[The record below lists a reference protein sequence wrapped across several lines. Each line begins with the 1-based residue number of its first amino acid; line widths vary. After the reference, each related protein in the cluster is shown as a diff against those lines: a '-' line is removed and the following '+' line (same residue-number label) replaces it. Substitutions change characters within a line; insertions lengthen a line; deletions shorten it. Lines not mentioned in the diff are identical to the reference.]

1 MKDSKRQPARLWDRQ
16 NILSGLGVAGMYFM
30 SGCLAAQDTGQD
42 NTQEVEPGSGLLE
55 EVIVVQEV
63 MIEDLPGTTEL
74 AAALADRGIRTDTLL
89 TMIAVAQLLEYGM
102 SSAQAEPKSLVSR
115 FREERAWL
123 DRLAKRYPD
132 LPSRGSHLDPAA
144 WFVMLKLN
152 QHGVTPGL
160 FVSPLGPEDRSLMR
174 QLFNRSSES
183 LAAAVL
189 PEAIQRIELQS
200 AALWSSL
207 LAAAMMNEVLL
218 ATVLDL
224 HTDWFEPWMGLTP
237 PAWAGPSAPESPTA
251 EGEEVPAKE
260 TEPDT
265 GEAMMDRVID
275 DALTR
280 LMALA
285 NSTIQPGPGDV
296 RDLAQ
301 LRIDLIS
308 AMPRLADPHLK
319 DAEYI
324 LVLATAIDGL
334 NDGKYL
340 AFTESLLWVI
350 SDMLIQNQQA
360 SYPLEEPLERLTPEA
375 EPVQKP
381 EPEPET
387 LSDGSEDQSE
397 TVVLLEMIEP
407 PDLITAPEPLPRLRI
422 PRFLAELLPRLSN
435 TFSREFAA
443 IDSRINSTL
452 AAAFDA
458 VQYLQSDRP
467 DPERLASLRQNIGD
481 TIAQMVLMVRE
492 MNYYFDQ
499 PVRRQITETVESC
512 TRLAANQHSAGPGN
526 MTREQF
532 DGCLASLV
540 DLSSEL
546 VSREELAGDPD
557 GPFGEDQLRR
567 ELMMPPWQRINFSL
581 GYLHERFTTACDL
594 PDEPIPN
601 PLEWSGLATLIT
613 WFARQS
619 PVYFQTPENEALID
633 QMRQRGFELLELM
646 EQQVDCISGEGAGIN
661 DPVMRSLADYRK
673 SLQELVAGIREAE
686 LVFREENLKPGADI
700 VLLGG
705 AAQQTA
711 YRREDMMIGPCEP
724 DLFCEM
730 TGELE
735 ATRALIGLFPD
746 AYLIADQSGLGEIEI
761 CYENV
766 RWVERRAEP
775 VRPDDPHVANY
786 YGKLSFDLMGRYRE
800 KEQITRVFGA
810 NFVSPDEYHYLF
822 AAATE
827 EVAGDSCPM
836 EWVGSK
842 IVTNLGSDS
851 AIRVVPDRLTY
862 LAGARKKP
870 SEIINANWGKGAEW
884 RDWFVTGL
892 GVTPYE
898 FEPDLTLPDRINQH
912 LQSLYQAEQSALYIS
927 LLRPQARGGRFD
939 DETLLDLQEELTT
952 RKALVRAYI
961 NLFYPDKLID
971 SDEIRA
977 SLEGYD
983 ALLDTRTLRRFRDS
997 NVAVYSINNLGIS
1010 RLAAFQAAWNRQ
1022 PEVVRRSGSVSTMVA
1037 HALMRLNAL
1046 YLDFFAVPTEPVEVR
1061 TEVTPAGG

>member
-1 MKDSKRQPARLWDRQ
+1 
-16 NILSGLGVAGMYFM
+16 
-30 SGCLAAQDTGQD
+30 
-42 NTQEVEPGSGLLE
+42 
-55 EVIVVQEV
+55 
-63 MIEDLPGTTEL
+63 
-74 AAALADRGIRTDTLL
+74 
-89 TMIAVAQLLEYGM
+89 
-102 SSAQAEPKSLVSR
+102 
-115 FREERAWL
+115 
-123 DRLAKRYPD
+123 
-132 LPSRGSHLDPAA
+132 
-144 WFVMLKLN
+144 
-152 QHGVTPGL
+152 
-160 FVSPLGPEDRSLMR
+160 
-174 QLFNRSSES
+174 
-183 LAAAVL
+183 
-189 PEAIQRIELQS
+189 
-200 AALWSSL
+200 
-207 LAAAMMNEVLL
+207 
-218 ATVLDL
+218 
-224 HTDWFEPWMGLTP
+224 
-237 PAWAGPSAPESPTA
+237 
-251 EGEEVPAKE
+251 
-260 TEPDT
+260 
-265 GEAMMDRVID
+265 MMDRVID

-285 NSTIQPGPGDV
+285 NSTIQPGPGDI

-360 SYPLEEPLERLTPEA
+360 SYPLEEPLERLTPEP
-375 EPVQKP
+375 EPVPKP

-387 LSDGSEDQSE
+387 LSDGSADQSE

-512 TRLAANQHSAGPGN
+512 TRLAANQDSAGPGN

-601 PLEWSGLATLIT
+601 PLEWSGLATLIV

-673 SLQELVAGIREAE
+673 SLQELVAGVREAE

-700 VLLGG
+700 VLQGG
-705 AAQQTA
+705 ATQQTA

-822 AAATE
+822 AAANE

-870 SEIINANWGKGAEW
+870 SEIIHANWGKGAEW

-952 RKALVRAYI
+952 RKALVRSYI

-997 NVAVYSINNLGIS
+997 NVAVYSINKLGIS
-1010 RLAAFQAAWNRQ
+1010 RLEAFQAAWNRQ
-1022 PEVVRRSGSVSTMVA
+1022 PEVVRRSGSVSTIVA

-1046 YLDFFAVPTEPVEVR
+1046 YLDFFAVPAEPVEVR
-1061 TEVTPAGG
+1061 AEVTPAGG

>member
-16 NILSGLGVAGMYFM
+16 SILSGLGVVGLYFM
-30 SGCLAAQDTGQD
+30 SGCLAAQDTVQD
-42 NTQEVEPGSGLLE
+42 NAQEVEPGSRLLE

-74 AAALADRGIRTDTLL
+74 AAALADSEIRTDTLL

-102 SSAQAEPKSLVSR
+102 SSTQAEPKSLVSR

-123 DRLAKRYPD
+123 DRLAKRYPV

-174 QLFNRSSES
+174 QLFDRSSES

-189 PEAIQRIELQS
+189 PEAIQRVELQS

-207 LAAAMMNEVLL
+207 LAAAMMNDVLL
-218 ATVLDL
+218 ATVLNL
-224 HTDWFEPWMGLTP
+224 HTDWFEPWVGLTP
-237 PAWAGPSAPESPTA
+237 PAWAGSPPPESPAA
-251 EGEEVPAKE
+251 EGDEAPAEEAPAEE
-260 TEPDT
+260 TEPGT
-265 GEAMMDRVID
+265 GAAMMDRAID

-301 LRIDLIS
+301 LRIDLVS

-334 NDGKYL
+334 NDGRYL

-360 SYPLEEPLERLTPEA
+360 SYPLEEPLERL
-375 EPVQKP
+375 
-381 EPEPET
+381 
-387 LSDGSEDQSE
+387 
-397 TVVLLEMIEP
+397 
-407 PDLITAPEPLPRLRI
+407 APEPVTVPKPLPRSRI
-422 PRFLAELLPRLSN
+422 PRLLAELLPRLSN

-443 IDSRINSTL
+443 IDPRINSTL

-467 DPERLASLRQNIGD
+467 DPERLVSLRQNIGD

-492 MNYYFDQ
+492 MDYYFDQ
-499 PVRRQITETVESC
+499 PVRRQITETVETC
-512 TRLAANQHSAGPGN
+512 TRLAANQDAAGPGN

-532 DGCLASLV
+532 DGCLVSLV

-557 GPFGEDQLRR
+557 GPFGVDQLRR

-581 GYLHERFTTACDL
+581 GYMHERFTTACDL

-601 PLEWSGLATLIT
+601 PLEWSGLATLVV

-661 DPVMRSLADYRK
+661 DPVKRSLADYRIT
-673 SLQELVAGIREAE
+673 LQELVAGIREAE
-686 LVFREENLKPGADI
+686 LLFREQNLKPGADI
-700 VLLGG
+700 VLQGG
-705 AAQQTA
+705 ATQQTA

-724 DLFCEM
+724 DLYCEM

-786 YGKLSFDLMGRYRE
+786 YGKLSFDLIGRYRE
-800 KEQITRVFGA
+800 KEQFTRVFGA

-836 EWVGSK
+836 EWVGTK
-842 IVTNLGSDS
+842 IVTNLDSDS
-851 AIRVVPDRLTY
+851 AIRVVPNRLTY

-870 SEIINANWGKGAEW
+870 SEIINANWRKGAEW

-898 FEPDLTLPDRINQH
+898 FEPDLDLPDRINQH

-939 DETLLDLQEELTT
+939 DETLLELQEELTA
-952 RKALVRAYI
+952 RKALVRSYI
-961 NLFYPDKLID
+961 NLFYPDRLID
-971 SDEIRA
+971 SDAIRA

-997 NVAVYSINNLGIS
+997 NVAVSSINKLGIS
-1010 RLAAFQAAWNRQ
+1010 RLEAFLAEWNRQ
-1022 PEVVRRSGSVSTMVA
+1022 PEVVRRSGSVSTIVA

-1061 TEVTPAGG
+1061 AEVTPAGG

>member
-1 MKDSKRQPARLWDRQ
+1 LKDSKRQPARLWDRQ
-16 NILSGLGVAGMYFM
+16 NILSGLGVVGMYFI

-74 AAALADRGIRTDTLL
+74 AAALADREIRTDTLL

-102 SSAQAEPKSLVSR
+102 SSAQAEPKSLVAR

-123 DRLAKRYPD
+123 DRLAKRYPV

-174 QLFNRSSES
+174 QLFDRSSES

-207 LAAAMMNEVLL
+207 LAAAMMNDVLL

-224 HTDWFEPWMGLTP
+224 HTDWFEPWMELTP

-251 EGEEVPAKE
+251 EGEEVPAEE
-260 TEPDT
+260 TEPGT
-265 GEAMMDRVID
+265 GDAMMDRVID

-285 NSTIQPGPGDV
+285 NSTIQPGPGDI

-360 SYPLEEPLERLTPEA
+360 SYPLEEPLERLTPEP
-375 EPVQKP
+375 EPVPKP

-387 LSDGSEDQSE
+387 LSDGSADQSE

-512 TRLAANQHSAGPGN
+512 TRLAANQDSAGPGN

-601 PLEWSGLATLIT
+601 PLEWSGLATLIV

-673 SLQELVAGIREAE
+673 SLQELVAGVREAE

-700 VLLGG
+700 VLQGG
-705 AAQQTA
+705 ATQQTA

-822 AAATE
+822 AAANE

-952 RKALVRAYI
+952 RKALVRSYI

-997 NVAVYSINNLGIS
+997 NVAVYSINKLGIS
-1010 RLAAFQAAWNRQ
+1010 RLEAFQAAWNRQ
-1022 PEVVRRSGSVSTMVA
+1022 PEVVRRSGSVSTIVA

-1046 YLDFFAVPTEPVEVR
+1046 YLDFFAVPAEPVEVR
-1061 TEVTPAGG
+1061 AEVTPAGG